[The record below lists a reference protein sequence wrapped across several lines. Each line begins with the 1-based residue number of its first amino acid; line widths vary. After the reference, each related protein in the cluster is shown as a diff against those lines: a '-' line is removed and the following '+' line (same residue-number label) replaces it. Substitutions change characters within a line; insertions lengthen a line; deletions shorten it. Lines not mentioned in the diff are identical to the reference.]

1 MANNNHPESTGNDWV
16 DEVLSK
22 PDTGSELGPD
32 EHAVNS
38 AGLTDISDA
47 EVERIMQETMAEDWD
62 SASAEEKPQ
71 EEPEVFHD
79 EEYRD
84 TFGEGEELEAAFS
97 DKPAPSEKKHS
108 AKPAETAPVRKGRP
122 KRRKG
127 YGLLGIPHLLA
138 TAVWLIIIVA
148 IGVSI
153 GRIVWL
159 SAADVLAFGR
169 EDQKITITIEETDDI
184 ESISDKLQKAGLI
197 RYPKLFKVY
206 ADLTHAEEDID
217 PGTYELNTLYD
228 YHALVNSMQ
237 IYSSARAVVEVMI
250 PEGYSCA
257 QTFALLEEKGV
268 CTVEALEAYAAN
280 GELDDYWFLET
291 VERGDR
297 YCLEGFL
304 FPDTYEFYIDD
315 DPERVLEKMLD
326 DFDYRFTDTMLENL
340 DLLNQRL
347 AQIMAN
353 NGHDET
359 YIAEHQITI
368 HDLVIVASL
377 IEKETANTLESYTIS
392 SVIYNR
398 LYNWGSTPAYLN
410 IDATVIYALGGN
422 LDPETG
428 KTKALTYEDLEIDHP
443 YNTYKYLGL
452 PPGAIANPGLNSLYA
467 ALDPDESD
475 YYFYVLDPETGEHH
489 FSETE
494 SEHNAFLSSLE
505 DSE

>member
-1 MANNNHPESTGNDWV
+1 MANNNHSENTGNDWV
-16 DEVLSK
+16 DEVLSA

-32 EHAVNS
+32 EHAVQS

-47 EVERIMQETMAEDWD
+47 EVERIMREAMAEDWNNEP
-62 SASAEEKPQ
+62 AEEKPQ
-71 EEPEVFHD
+71 EEAEIFHD

-84 TFGEGEELEAAFS
+84 AFGEGEALEAAFA
-97 DKPAPSEKKHS
+97 DKPAAAEKKHS
-108 AKPAETAPVRKGRP
+108 ADQAEAAPVRKGRP

-138 TAVWLIIIVA
+138 TAVWLVIIVA
-148 IGVSI
+148 IGVSL
-153 GRIVWL
+153 GRMIWV

-169 EDQKITITIEETDDI
+169 EDQKITITIDDTDNIETI
-184 ESISDKLQKAGLI
+184 AEKLQKAGLI
-197 RYPKLFKVY
+197 RYPKLFKLY
-206 ADLTHAEEDID
+206 ADLSHAEEDID

-237 IYSSARAVVEVMI
+237 IYSGARATVEVMI

-268 CTVEALEAYAAN
+268 CTAEALEEYAAN
-280 GELDDYWFLET
+280 GELDDYWFLEN

-304 FPDTYEFYIDD
+304 FPDTYEFYLDD
-315 DPERVLEKMLD
+315 DPERILEKMLD
-326 DFDYRFTDTMLENL
+326 DFDYRFSDTMLENL

-353 NGHDET
+353 NGHDEA
-359 YIAEHQITI
+359 YIAEHQVTI

-410 IDATVIYALGGN
+410 IDATVIYALNGN
-422 LDPETG
+422 IDPETG
-428 KTKALTYEDLEIDHP
+428 KTKALTYDDLAIDHP

-467 ALDPDESD
+467 ALDPDDSD
-475 YYFYVLDPETGEHH
+475 YYYYVLDPETNEHH
-489 FSETE
+489 FSKTE
-494 SEHNAFLSSLE
+494 AEHNAFLSSLE
-505 DSE
+505 DAE